1 MSTQTLAADVSAIPP
16 TPTAPTKEEIVAW
29 VTNST
34 NEVFSTML
42 GMEAAAVDHFVEE
55 PGKGLSMGVIGI
67 IGLVGDWTGTAVV
80 NCSSPLACQIANTL
94 FMSEYA
100 SVTDEVLD
108 AVAEMTNMIIGN
120 LKNHLEERLGQMG
133 LSIPAVVF
141 VRNFATRRSGKESW
155 YVMNF
160 MVGGEKFEVQLCLAP
175 NQNGVLTGSGVPR
188 IMSIA

>member
-1 MSTQTLAADVSAIPP
+1 MSVETLAAEHVSA
-16 TPTAPTKEEIVAW
+16 APTKEEIVAW

-34 NEVFSTML
+34 NEVFATML
-42 GMEAAAVDHFVEE
+42 GMEATAVDHFVEE

-80 NCSSPLACQIANTL
+80 NCSSPLACQIASTL

-108 AVAEMTNMIIGN
+108 AIAEMTNMIIGN
-120 LKNHLEERLGQMG
+120 LKNHLEARLGQMG

-141 VRNFATRRSGKESW
+141 GRNFATRRSGKESW

-160 MVGGEKFEVQLCLAP
+160 SVNGEKFEVQLCLAP

>member
-1 MSTQTLAADVSAIPP
+1 MATETATLAP
-16 TPTAPTKEEIVAW
+16 TREEIVTW
-29 VTNST
+29 VTDST
-34 NEVFSTML
+34 NEVFQTML
-42 GMEAAAVDHFVEE
+42 GMEASVTEHYMEE
-55 PGKGLSMGVIGI
+55 PGAGLTMGVIGI

-80 NCSSPLACQIANTL
+80 SCSSDLACKIGSTL

-120 LKNHLEERLGQMG
+120 LKNHLENRLGQMG

-141 VRNFATRRSGKESW
+141 GRNFATRRSGKESW

-160 MVGGEKFEVQLCLAP
+160 SVNGQKFEVQLCLAP
-175 NQNGVLTGSGVPR
+175 NQTAALSGNGIPR
-188 IMSIA
+188 IMTLA